1 MKGGPMNSRPGR
13 ACAVLWVVAVLLV
26 SALAAYAEPSI
37 DATFPSCIPSKG
49 NSVVKV
55 SLKPETGWAMVRVYF
70 RATNEQG
77 EYYMEMR
84 AVGDGS
90 YFAVLPKPL
99 SGVSTVEMYVL
110 ARDAEGTPIKSE
122 PTLVNV
128 SGSCKVTLTPQEQT
142 YAQNLVVGNTLADQE
157 GKTVL
162 GFLCDGV
169 VSRIDLR
176 GALRPDEECRKVL
189 IAAAAGGNILIP
201 ALAVGAAGAAAVVID
216 KDDKVINSPSR

>member
-1 MKGGPMNSRPGR
+1 MKGGLMNSQPGR
-13 ACAVLWVVAVLLV
+13 ACAVLSVVAVLLV

-37 DATFPSCIPSKG
+37 DATFPSCVPGKG

-55 SLKPETGWAMVRVYF
+55 SLKPETGWALVRVYF

-90 YFAVLPKPL
+90 YFAVLPKPE
-99 SGVSTVEMYVL
+99 SGVSTIEMYVL
-110 ARDAEGTPIKSE
+110 ARDAEGTPIKTE

-128 SGSCKVTLTPQEQT
+128 TGSCKVTLTPEEQT

-157 GKTVL
+157 NKTVVR
-162 GFLCDGV
+162 FLCDGI

-189 IAAAAGGNILIP
+189 IAAAAGGNVLIP
-201 ALAVGAAGAAAVVID
+201 ALAVGAAGAGAVIID
-216 KDDKVINSPSR
+216 KDDKEINSPSR

>member
-1 MKGGPMNSRPGR
+1 MRGGVQQSLAWR
-13 ACAVLWVVAVLLV
+13 AGAALSAVAMLLV
-26 SALAAYAEPSI
+26 LALPASAEPPI
-37 DATFPSCIPSKG
+37 DATFPSCMPSKG

-55 SLKPETGWAMVRVYF
+55 SLKPDTGWAFVRVYF
-70 RATNEQG
+70 RAANQQG

-90 YFAVLPKPL
+90 FFAVLPKPE

-110 ARDAEGTPIKSE
+110 ARDAAGTPVKTE

-128 SGSCKVTLTPQEQT
+128 TGSCKVTLTPEEQS
-142 YAQNLVVGNTLADQE
+142 YAQNLVVGNTVADQE

-162 GFLCDGV
+162 GFLCDGI

-176 GALRPDEECRKVL
+176 GALRPDEECRKVM

-201 ALAVGAAGAAAVVID
+201 ALAVGAAGAGAVIID
-216 KDDKVINSPSR
+216 KDDKEINSPSR